1 MVDECLERIDG
12 GEYTCSCMITHVGSL
27 VLMMLLLCFLSSH
40 TLSRKSSFRGT
51 FSHNVLIVLPFARRG
66 FYLYL
71 RRALRMV

>member
-1 MVDECLERIDG
+1 MQRHDHACWI
-12 GEYTCSCMITHVGSL
+12 SCPHDAFTLFFELTHA
-27 VLMMLLLCFLSSH
+27 LSQV
-40 TLSRKSSFRGT
+40 FRGT